1 MVCAFTHDKNTVLEF
16 YAELD
21 AATNSTVLEVLKKY
35 TDEPYLWVGF
45 HPFNKQNSAEALG
58 AVFWCPLKNA
68 FSNMQRRMDIFM
80 AGHNS
85 LEECQDVWVVS
96 MGHLVG
102 LFDQEW
108 LGIPPTGKMTFL
120 PYCEFNRVRKDK
132 ISETA
137 MYFDIPH
144 VMMQAGLNPF
154 PPQTAAHLIRPGP
167 ILHDGLLFEEQP
179 PDEGT
184 KTLSLI
190 NTMISDLGD
199 WNSGLSL
206 EGELRRTWAE
216 DMVWWGP
223 AGIGS
228 TYTIPRYAA
237 QHSGPFRTTLTE
249 RSKTKHVCRMAEGYF
264 GGFFGWPNFT
274 ARPTGGFMGMPGTE
288 KSAEFRVIDIYRRAG
303 EKLAENWVF
312 IDLLHFWNQQ
322 GLDILKRM
330 CGQKSY

>member
-1 MVCAFTHDKNTVLEF
+1 MICDFAQDKNAILEF

-21 AATNSTVLEVLKKY
+21 AASRRTVLEVLKKR
-35 TDEPYLWVGF
+35 TTEPYFWRGF
-45 HPFNKQNSAEALG
+45 HPFNKLNSAEALG
-58 AVFWCPLKNA
+58 AVFWCPFKAA
-68 FSNMQRRMDIFM
+68 FRHIQRRMDIFM
-80 AGHNS
+80 AGRNS
-85 LEECQDVWVVS
+85 LDECEDVWVVS

-102 LFDQEW
+102 LFDQAW

-120 PYCEFNRVRKDK
+120 RYCEFNRVKNNK

-144 VMMQAGLNPF
+144 VMMQVGLNPF
-154 PPQTAAHLIRPGP
+154 PSQTAAHLVQPGP

-179 PDEGT
+179 ADDGI

-190 NTMISDLGD
+190 NAMISDLGTWD
-199 WNSGLSL
+199 SGLSL
-206 EGELRRTWAE
+206 QSELRRTWAE
-216 DMVWWGP
+216 DMIWWGP

-228 TYTIPRYAA
+228 TYTIPRYVA
-237 QHSGPFRTTLTE
+237 QHSGPFRATLTD
-249 RSKTKHVCRMAEGYF
+249 RSKTNHICRMAEGHF
-264 GGFFGWPNFT
+264 GGFFCWPNFS

-322 GLDILKRM
+322 GLDILRRM
-330 CGQKSY
+330 CGEQSY